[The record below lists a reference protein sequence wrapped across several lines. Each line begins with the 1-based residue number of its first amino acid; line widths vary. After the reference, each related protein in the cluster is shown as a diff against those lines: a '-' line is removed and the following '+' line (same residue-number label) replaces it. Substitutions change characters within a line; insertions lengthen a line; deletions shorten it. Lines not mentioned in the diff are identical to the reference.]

1 MLTVTQTDFNGI
13 DSLTYHE
20 QPTPKLPAN
29 GVQLAMTTW
38 PVVPSDWHRESQ
50 PDATAEQLATL
61 PRIIGIGGVGE
72 ITAVGAQRDARLC
85 HQRALVMHPSGS
97 YAETI
102 ISTNP
107 DWLFPLPATVSDADA
122 AALTAG
128 PGTATVLRAAILAN
142 PTDNVVITGANAV
155 IGLFLQQLLPTC
167 DRHIYPIV
175 SPASRAYFQ
184 QVQPHTP
191 VYTLAGLPHLT
202 GTTLIIDIAGA
213 SGLLQELI
221 SHCQPEKIVSIALQN
236 FPTTVPFE
244 FVHEDFDPVQMR
256 TFIQSVATGRLKVP
270 LDRTFPFTAVK
281 AAQHYAQNHHS
292 RGRVLVTKTKGS
304 Y

>member
-1 MLTVTQTDFNGI
+1 MSIFYFVFLLTWKQKGYIIVDAETINQRRSNLLTVTQTDFNGI

-128 PGTATVLRAAILAN
+128 PGTATVL
-142 PTDNVVITGANAV
+142 TS
-155 IGLFLQQLLPTC
+155 
-167 DRHIYPIV
+167 RHF
-175 SPASRAYFQ
+175 S
-184 QVQPHTP
+184 
-191 VYTLAGLPHLT
+191 
-202 GTTLIIDIAGA
+202 
-213 SGLLQELI
+213 
-221 SHCQPEKIVSIALQN
+221 
-236 FPTTVPFE
+236 
-244 FVHEDFDPVQMR
+244 
-256 TFIQSVATGRLKVP
+256 
-270 LDRTFPFTAVK
+270 
-281 AAQHYAQNHHS
+281 
-292 RGRVLVTKTKGS
+292 
-304 Y
+304 